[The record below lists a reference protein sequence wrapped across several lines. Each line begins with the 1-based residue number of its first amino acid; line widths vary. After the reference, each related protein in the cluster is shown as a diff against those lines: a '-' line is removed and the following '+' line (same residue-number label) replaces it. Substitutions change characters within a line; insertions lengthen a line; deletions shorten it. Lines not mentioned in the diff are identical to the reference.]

1 MTEFLAMSAGRRFEV
16 LQDTIATNKQPPG
29 EVPVIQGRGDCI
41 PVPGGGVLFGLVQGF
56 RVL

>member
-16 LQDTIATNKQPPG
+16 LQDTIAKGKQPAR
-29 EVPVIQGRGDCI
+29 EVPAIQGRGDCI
-41 PVPGGGVLFGLVQGF
+41 PVPGVGVLFGLVQGF